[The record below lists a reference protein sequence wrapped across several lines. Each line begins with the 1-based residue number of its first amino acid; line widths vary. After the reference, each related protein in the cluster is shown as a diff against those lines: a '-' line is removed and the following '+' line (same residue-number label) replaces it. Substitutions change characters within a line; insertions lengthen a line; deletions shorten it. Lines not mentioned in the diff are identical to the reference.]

1 MSRMQNVWQC
11 IDYLLHLHLM
21 HVCCIELMNVCCRH
35 LAKAPMTGE
44 YDTDNVGRTPNT
56 ASEPVLEETAGKK

>member
-1 MSRMQNVWQC
+1 
-11 IDYLLHLHLM
+11 M